1 MKLIDLTHTFTC
13 DMPVYPGDPPAG
25 LEPIAT
31 IAKDGFNDCCVRGG
45 LHVGTHMDAPLHM
58 IEGGAPLSD
67 IPLRQFFGR
76 GRLIDARGYKAVTAD
91 LLDGVELAKGDIVL
105 VMTDWSKHFRLA
117 DYYENFPEIDLAFAE
132 RLVATGISIMGLD
145 TPSPDKSPYPVHKI
159 LLSQNVLIIENL
171 NGLEALADVGS
182 FDVSAAPA
190 KFHGDA
196 APVRVVAQVRE

>member
-91 LLDGVELAKGDIVL
+91 LALA
-105 VMTDWSKHFRLA
+105 RLA
-117 DYYENFPEIDLAFAE
+117 GSNCPAVFIDHADSKRRHGEAQ
-132 RLVATGISIMGLD
+132 VAATG
-145 TPSPDKSPYPVHKI
+145 
-159 LLSQNVLIIENL
+159 
-171 NGLEALADVGS
+171 
-182 FDVSAAPA
+182 
-190 KFHGDA
+190 
-196 APVRVVAQVRE
+196 